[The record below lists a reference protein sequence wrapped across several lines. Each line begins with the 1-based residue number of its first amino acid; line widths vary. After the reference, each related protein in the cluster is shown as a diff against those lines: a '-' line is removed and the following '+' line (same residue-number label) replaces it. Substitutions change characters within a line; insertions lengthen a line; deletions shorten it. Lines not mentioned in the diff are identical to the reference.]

1 MYFKVSLRY
10 GFTGMYSIIIPNK
23 ISDNSL
29 ISSKSMN
36 IQNFQI
42 RIAGLDNVHTLHLVI
57 TTLISLL
64 FFDSLSS
71 HWYLK
76 QAKKFLFNSVLYR
89 TNKIQLHLGLSQ
101 GLPFCSVL
109 RCSLGAQIFA
119 FSFSPGFDFPF

>member
-42 RIAGLDNVHTLHLVI
+42 RIAGLDNVHTLHLVV
-57 TTLISLL
+57 TALISLL

-71 HWYLK
+71 H
-76 QAKKFLFNSVLYR
+76 
-89 TNKIQLHLGLSQ
+89 
-101 GLPFCSVL
+101 
-109 RCSLGAQIFA
+109 
-119 FSFSPGFDFPF
+119 